1 MQSFLQEDKMS
12 KHHEEEVS
20 SVAQTSTPIQHKMN
34 KKEREREQELERE
47 AKAKLNGKS
56 HHKKHG
62 NC

>member
-1 MQSFLQEDKMS
+1 MS
-12 KHHEEEVS
+12 KHHEEETTHA
-20 SVAQTSTPIQHKMN
+20 AQTGEPIQHKMN

-47 AKAKLNGKS
+47 AKAKLNAKN

>member
-1 MQSFLQEDKMS
+1 MS
-12 KHHEEEVS
+12 KHHEEES
-20 SVAQTSTPIQHKMN
+20 KGAAQTTNEPIQHKMN

-47 AKAKLNGKS
+47 AKAKLNKG

>member
-1 MQSFLQEDKMS
+1 MS
-12 KHHEEEVS
+12 KHHEEETLGA
-20 SVAQTSTPIQHKMN
+20 AQTNTPIQHKMN

-47 AKAKLNGKS
+47 AKAKLNAKN

>member
-1 MQSFLQEDKMS
+1 MS
-12 KHHEEEVS
+12 KHQEEETS
-20 SVAQTSTPIQHKMN
+20 HAAQTSEPIQHKMN

-47 AKAKLNGKS
+47 AKAKLNAKN

>member
-1 MQSFLQEDKMS
+1 MS
-12 KHHEEEVS
+12 KHHEEES
-20 SVAQTSTPIQHKMN
+20 LGTAAQTNEPIQHKMN

-47 AKAKLNGKS
+47 AKAKLNAKN